1 MPSVL
6 LLPSSVVF
14 IIFCCIS
21 NNLALGFLL
30 PRSSPLSCRQ
40 SSKVWVRPE
49 EFDDGVGDR
58 SDKNMEGEA
67 LAKDFYKQ
75 LKQREE
81 QQKQEESD
89 RLPSSSDPKSSS
101 TNPKNKPKPAQETSF
116 PTLPEEEA
124 RFLNRE
130 PFSKRREVIV
140 GSDGKP
146 IVKKWTGPPA
156 PSEPA
161 DGLPTPGGLFSSPP
175 RTSSGQQSP
184 RAQMME
190 RELDLVGQAER
201 GIAIQAV
208 FAIVALC
215 FMIYIGLSGGI
226 VSGDSA
232 TNQDFGGDDEL
243 PFEQLMP
250 VQVDREASVWL

>member
-1 MPSVL
+1 MPSIS
-6 LLPSSVVF
+6 SSVVF
-14 IIFCCIS
+14 IIFCCS
-21 NNLALGFLL
+21 SNLAFGFL

-40 SSKVWVRPE
+40 SSNVWVRPE

-58 SDKNMEGEA
+58 SDNNMEGEA

-75 LKQREE
+75 LKQRE
-81 QQKQEESD
+81 QQQQEESD
-89 RLPSSSDPKSSS
+89 RLSSSSGPKSSS
-101 TNPKNKPKPAQETSF
+101 PRNKPKPAQETIF

-124 RFLNRE
+124 RFRNRE

-140 GSDGKP
+140 GTDGKP
-146 IVKKWTGPPA
+146 KSKKWTGQ

-161 DGLPTPGGLFSSPP
+161 AGFPATGSLFSSPP
-175 RTSSGQQSP
+175 PTSSGQQSP
-184 RAQMME
+184 RSQMME
-190 RELDLVGQAER
+190 QEFKLVGRAER

-208 FAIVALC
+208 FAVVALC
-215 FMIYIGLSGGI
+215 FMIYIGVSGGI

-232 TNQDFGGDDEL
+232 VNEDFGGEDQL

-250 VQVDREASVWL
+250 VQTDREASVWL